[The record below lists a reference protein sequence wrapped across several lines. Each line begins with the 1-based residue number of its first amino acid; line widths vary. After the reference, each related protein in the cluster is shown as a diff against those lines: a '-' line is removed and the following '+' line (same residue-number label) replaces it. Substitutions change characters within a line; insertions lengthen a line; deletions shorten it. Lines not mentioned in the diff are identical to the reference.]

1 MAGIPLT
8 RSLHEEGGKGD
19 GGGLAP
25 HDVQRVRNQSWRRVE
40 DFGSLNLWFTQQ
52 LHHLAAEVCEGVR
65 DLKLENEAQLN
76 ISFPFSQPLA
86 HATAA
91 SS

>member
-52 LHHLAAEVCEGVR
+52 LHNFAAEFWDHRKIENLLDLGANSVR
-65 DLKLENEAQLN
+65 LG
-76 ISFPFSQPLA
+76 
-86 HATAA
+86 
-91 SS
+91 